1 MFERYTEKARRV
13 IFFARYEA
21 SQFGSQAIETE
32 HILLGLLRE
41 DKQLTQ
47 RFFQSAQQ
55 AVESIRKEIRD
66 RAGLQD
72 KVAASVDLPL
82 SSSAKQVLTFAAE
95 ESDRLGHLHI
105 GTEHLLLGI
114 LREEKSSAAQILHQ
128 RGLRLDRVREDVE
141 TFQETE
147 QEPSKT
153 VLDLEARQGVS
164 DVKTLFLGRR
174 FTRLLDLLVHKGVID
189 EDEKRQITDE

>member
-47 RFFQSAQQ
+47 RFFQSARQT
-55 AVESIRKEIRD
+55 VESIRKEIKEH
-66 RAGLQD
+66 AELHD
-72 KVAASVDLPL
+72 KVSASVDLPL

-95 ESDRLGHLHI
+95 ESDRLGHRHI

-114 LREEKSSAAQILHQ
+114 LREEKSSAAQILYQ

-147 QEPSKT
+147 QETS
-153 VLDLEARQGVS
+153 VLDLDARQGLA
-164 DVKTLFLGRR
+164 DVKTIYLGRR